1 MGVGLPNQGRGVEVG
16 GRVAI
21 MNAGRRPIEAAAGD
35 RGERKT
41 MAGRWGESGRRGMT
55 LVELLVVIMIIG
67 ILIALLLPGVHAA
80 LVLAD
85 ITQVRSDMRQIQAAM
100 SQYMAFIEAVP
111 PTREYTTAGK
121 YELDYC
127 LPQELFP
134 AELWEGGKGYL
145 DGPLEDP
152 FQMVRSG
159 SLNAQ
164 EMELARGYRYKALG
178 AKNRNGAL
186 TGLMEFNV
194 PANFP
199 KSGGTPVSYTGADW
213 FKAPVRLIIWSA
225 GPGGPPV
232 ETSYS
237 AEGVD
242 AEDPENWY
250 PENPKGIICLYY
262 DGNDWL
268 FSY

>member
-1 MGVGLPNQGRGVEVG
+1 
-16 GRVAI
+16 
-21 MNAGRRPIEAAAGD
+21 
-35 RGERKT
+35 
-41 MAGRWGESGRRGMT
+41 MAGRWGKSGRRGMT

-67 ILIALLLPGVHAA
+67 VLIALLLPGVHAA
-80 LVLAD
+80 LVLAN

-111 PTREYTTAGK
+111 PTRQYTAAGEYD
-121 YELDYC
+121 LDYC

-134 AELWEGGKGYL
+134 KDLWGDGTNPDGTGYL

-152 FQMVRSG
+152 FQTLRND
-159 SLNAQ
+159 SLDLR

-178 AKNRNGAL
+178 AKNVNGAL
-186 TGLMEFNV
+186 VGAMTFHV
-194 PANFP
+194 PKNFP
-199 KSGGTPVSYTGADW
+199 KSGGAKSDYTGADW
-213 FKAPVRLIIWSA
+213 FKSPVRLIIWSA

-242 AEDPENWY
+242 AEDPANWY
-250 PENPKGIICLYY
+250 PEKPNGIICLYY

>member
-1 MGVGLPNQGRGVEVG
+1 M
-16 GRVAI
+16 
-21 MNAGRRPIEAAAGD
+21 EAAAGD
-35 RGERKT
+35 QGERKA

-55 LVELLVVIMIIG
+55 LIELLVVIMIIG

-80 LVLAD
+80 MVLAT
-85 ITQVRSDMRQIQAAM
+85 ITQARSDMRQIETALR
-100 SQYMAFIEAVP
+100 QYVTHFDRFP
-111 PTREYTTAGK
+111 PTRQYTAPGQ
-121 YELDYC
+121 YDLDYC

-134 AELWEGGKGYL
+134 KNLWGVGTNLNGTGYL
-145 DGPLEDP
+145 DGPLADP
-152 FQMVRSG
+152 FQVVRSG

-164 EMELARGYRYKALG
+164 EMELARGYRYKALEYVSF
-178 AKNRNGAL
+178 R
-186 TGLMEFNV
+186 V
-194 PANFP
+194 PADFP
-199 KSGGTPVSYTGADW
+199 KSTGEKKTYTPFQW
-213 FKAPVRLIIWSA
+213 FEAPVRIVIWSA

-242 AEDPENWY
+242 AEDPANWY
-250 PENPKGIICLYY
+250 PEKPNGIICLYY